1 MLNTGHIEGLLVFF
15 ATHTTDLA
23 KLVLLLLSALAAA
36 TAFWLMRAGLQ
47 RSVML
52 MALTTAGFCLLDLAL
67 LAALPRLNISFGPK
81 TVPLTVWWAARLV
94 LFIGWVLI
102 ERWKER
108 KESPPQRSNIIFL
121 LLNLTLAAVL
131 IYGFFFEP
139 MNLGVTYLEE
149 NAEQNDLRPIRILH
163 LTDLHLERQT
173 QREVQLIPLVEAQ
186 QPDLILLTG
195 DYLNLSNLDDP
206 VSLEQ
211 ARALLTK
218 LHAPLGVYAVDGSV
232 DSAYLMHELF
242 STLEITVLDNE
253 VLRLPLDSG
262 AVYLVGV
269 TMRDDLNDA
278 DTLTSL
284 MQQVPPEAFSILLYH
299 TPDLI
304 ETAAQTGVDFY
315 LAGHTHGGQIRIPFY
330 GALITFSRY
339 GKQYEMGRYELGDT
353 VLYVSRGIGMEGS
366 VAPRARFL
374 CPPEITVIDLSS
386 TEQQ

>member
-23 KLVLLLLSALAAA
+23 KLILLLLFVLAAA
-36 TAFWLMRAGLQ
+36 VAFWLVKAGFQ
-47 RSVML
+47 HSVTLVSMV
-52 MALTTAGFCLLDLAL
+52 TVCFCLLDMAL
-67 LAALPRLNISFGPK
+67 LVALPRLNISFGPII
-81 TVPLTVWWAARLV
+81 VPLTAWWAARLV

-102 ERWKER
+102 KQWQTGKGGALHR
-108 KESPPQRSNIIFL
+108 PNLIFL
-121 LLNLTLAAVL
+121 LLNLMLAAVL

-139 MNLGVTYLEE
+139 MNLKVTHLEE
-149 NAEQNDLRPIRILH
+149 RTEQNDLQPIRILH

-173 QREVQLIPLVEAQ
+173 QRETRLIPLVEAQ

-211 ARALLTK
+211 ARTLLAK

-232 DSAYLMHELF
+232 DSAYLMDELF
-242 STLEITVLDNE
+242 SSLEITVLDNE
-253 VLRLPLDSG
+253 VLPLPLESG
-262 AVYLVGV
+262 VVYLVGV
-269 TMRDDLNDA
+269 TMRDEHNDA
-278 DTLTSL
+278 DTLTRL

-304 ETAAQTGVDFY
+304 EIASQTGVDFY

-353 VLYVSRGIGMEGS
+353 VMYVSRGIGMEGS

-374 CPPEITVIDLSS
+374 CPPEITVIDLSN
-386 TEQQ
+386 TE